1 MIFGSVSFDPSS
13 PSSEF
18 AARVAFTILAV
29 AFAVAIFIVDTF
41 TPLGIAVAV
50 LYAVVVLMAGR
61 FVHRTGLLLIS
72 AACITVTALSF
83 LFQHGLTYGP
93 SLVRCLVSMFAIGL
107 TTMLALKSQAA
118 AKVLREQANLLDL
131 THDSVFVRD
140 MNDVITYWNHGSELL
155 YGWTRDEAIG
165 KVSHQLLRTVFPAGL
180 EDLKATLI
188 HADRLEVELTHTKRD
203 GTQVAVASRWS
214 VQRDAAQRPIA
225 ILETNNDITERKRSE
240 ARAQQQEKELQLTI
254 DTIPAFVFSN
264 LTDGWTDFLN
274 KRWLDYTGL
283 SLDDAKG
290 FGWQAAYHPDDLSRI
305 MKVRMESIAAGIP
318 YEHEARIRR
327 ADGIYRWFLNRSAPL
342 CDERGNIVKWYGS
355 NTDIEDRKQAE
366 DALRRSEAYLS
377 EAQELSHTGSF
388 GWDVASGRI
397 SWSDQSFRIFEH
409 DPNIAPTLDLV
420 LRRTHPDDRGSLK
433 RMLDRVCAAKQN
445 WTVEHRLLFP
455 DGRIK
460 HIHVVAHPAS
470 DTGDR
475 LEYVGALMDVT
486 AAKHAQEALQQA
498 QAELAHVTRVTTLG
512 ELTASIAHEVNQPLA
527 GIITNGEACLRWLR
541 NNPPDLDEARGA
553 VARIIRDGNRASEVI
568 RRLRALTKKS
578 DLQKAPLD
586 INDVIE
592 DVVALVQREVLTHRV
607 RLQLDLDPKLTTVFG
622 DRVQLQQVIINM
634 MMNGIEAMDAV
645 TDRPRELVIRSRQHE
660 PDQALVA
667 VQDSGTGIDPDN
679 MDRLF
684 NAFFTTKPAGMGMGL
699 SICRSIVEAHGGEM
713 WASPNDGPG
722 AIFSFTVQS
731 QPGADQQDADQ
742 QDADQ
747 QDAARQEATK

>member
-72 AACITVTALSF
+72 AACIAVTALSF

-684 NAFFTTKPAGMGMGL
+684 NAFFTTKPAGMGVGL

>member
-1 MIFGSVSFDPSS
+1 MIFDRTSLAPGS
-13 PSSEF
+13 PSRDF
-18 AARVAFTILAV
+18 ATRAAFTIIAI
-29 AFAVAIFIVDTF
+29 AFAIAIFIVDTF

-50 LYAVVVLMAGR
+50 LYAIVVLMAGR
-61 FVHRTGLLLIS
+61 FVQRSGLLLIS
-72 AACITVTALSF
+72 AACIIVTALSF

-93 SLVRCLVSMFAIGL
+93 SLVRCLVSIFAIAL
-107 TTMLALKSQAA
+107 TTFLALKSQAA
-118 AKVLREQANLLDL
+118 AKVLREQASLLDL

-140 MNDVITYWNHGSELL
+140 MNDVITYWNRGSELL
-155 YGWTRDEAIG
+155 YGWTQDEAIG

-180 EDLKATLI
+180 EDLKATLT
-188 HADRLEVELTHTKRD
+188 HADRLEVELIHTKRD
-203 GTQVAVASRWS
+203 GTEVVVSSRWS
-214 VQRDAAQRPIA
+214 VQRDAARRPIA
-225 ILETNNDITERKRSE
+225 ILETNNDITERKRAE
-240 ARAQQQEKELQLTI
+240 AKAQQQEKELQLTI

-283 SLDDAKG
+283 ALEDAKG
-290 FGWQAAYHPDDLSRI
+290 FGWQAAYHPEDLPRI

-327 ADGIYRWFLNRSAPL
+327 ADGVYRWFLNRSAPL
-342 CDERGNIVKWYGS
+342 CDERGNIIKWYGS

-397 SWSDQSFRIFEH
+397 SWSDEAFRIFEQ
-409 DPNIAPTLDLV
+409 DPNIPPTVDLV
-420 LRRTHPDDRGSLK
+420 LGRTHPDDRGSLK
-433 RMLDRVCAAKQN
+433 RHLDRVCATKQN
-445 WTVEHRLLFP
+445 WSVEHRLLFP

-460 HIHVVAHPAS
+460 HIHVVAHAAS

-486 AAKHAQEALQQA
+486 AAKRAQEALQQA

-527 GIITNGEACLRWLR
+527 GVITNGDAALRWLR
-541 NNPPDLDEARGA
+541 NDPPDLEEARGA
-553 VARIIRDGNRASEVI
+553 VTRIIRDGNRASEVI

-578 DLQKAPLD
+578 NPQKAPLD
-586 INDVIE
+586 INDVVS
-592 DVVALVQREVLTHRV
+592 DVLALVQREVVSHHV
-607 RLQLDLDPKLTTVFG
+607 RLRLDLDAKLTPVFG

-634 MMNGIEAMDAV
+634 IMNGIEAMDTV
-645 TDRPRELVIRSRQHE
+645 TDRPRELVIQSRQH
-660 PDQALVA
+660 DADHVLVA
-667 VQDSGTGIDPDN
+667 VQDSGSGIEPDN
-679 MDRLF
+679 IDRLF
-684 NAFFTTKPAGMGMGL
+684 NPFFTTKSDGMGMGL
-699 SICRSIVEAHGGEM
+699 SICRSIIEAHGGGM

-722 AIFSFTVQS
+722 STFSFTVQIER
-731 QPGADQQDADQ
+731 GAEQ
-742 QDADQ
+742 
-747 QDAARQEATK
+747 

>member
-1 MIFGSVSFDPSS
+1 
-13 PSSEF
+13 
-18 AARVAFTILAV
+18 
-29 AFAVAIFIVDTF
+29 
-41 TPLGIAVAV
+41 
-50 LYAVVVLMAGR
+50 
-61 FVHRTGLLLIS
+61 
-72 AACITVTALSF
+72 
-83 LFQHGLTYGP
+83 
-93 SLVRCLVSMFAIGL
+93 
-107 TTMLALKSQAA
+107 
-118 AKVLREQANLLDL
+118 
-131 THDSVFVRD
+131 
-140 MNDVITYWNHGSELL
+140 
-155 YGWTRDEAIG
+155 
-165 KVSHQLLRTVFPAGL
+165 
-180 EDLKATLI
+180 
-188 HADRLEVELTHTKRD
+188 
-203 GTQVAVASRWS
+203 
-214 VQRDAAQRPIA
+214 
-225 ILETNNDITERKRSE
+225 
-240 ARAQQQEKELQLTI
+240 
-254 DTIPAFVFSN
+254 
-264 LTDGWTDFLN
+264 
-274 KRWLDYTGL
+274 
-283 SLDDAKG
+283 
-290 FGWQAAYHPDDLSRI
+290 
-305 MKVRMESIAAGIP
+305 
-318 YEHEARIRR
+318 
-327 ADGIYRWFLNRSAPL
+327 
-342 CDERGNIVKWYGS
+342 
-355 NTDIEDRKQAE
+355 
-366 DALRRSEAYLS
+366 
-377 EAQELSHTGSF
+377 
-388 GWDVASGRI
+388 
-397 SWSDQSFRIFEH
+397 
-409 DPNIAPTLDLV
+409 
-420 LRRTHPDDRGSLK
+420 
-433 RMLDRVCAAKQN
+433 MLDRVCAAKQN